1 MHQNAWPLS
10 WQFGFRIDFL
20 ESGIQLKESIIPLTF
35 GIQNASSTDK
45 ESVSQYVGFGIHRV
59 NSRIQDSLGL
69 P

>member
-1 MHQNAWPLS
+1 MHQNSWPLS
-10 WQFGFRIDFL
+10 RQFGFRIDFL

-35 GIQNASSTDK
+35 GIQNASSTDFL
-45 ESVSQYVGFGIHRV
+45 GFGIHRV